1 MSACTGAAL
10 SAAYIIVYCVVV
22 ALSACVC
29 YYALDSGGL
38 VGWRVLLRLNG
49 YDSLRD
55 RSTLYIW
62 RWGCL
67 DLIKFHIVV
76 VLVGYT

>member
-10 SAAYIIVYCVVV
+10 SAAYIIGYGVV
-22 ALSACVC
+22 AALSTYVC

-38 VGWRVLLRLNG
+38 VGSRMLLRLNG

-55 RSTLYIW
+55 RSSLYMTL
-62 RWGCL
+62 GL
-67 DLIKFHIVV
+67 A
-76 VLVGYT
+76 